1 MLSKQENLSSDSRQ
15 DESYKAS
22 FFNKNYRNHIDVDL
36 YNLDIYDSKSL
47 LYRLNIMKGSIDN
60 SLTPELKQNT
70 EEHSDILSSTKQ
82 PLSQDNV
89 RRRKSSPRT
98 LSVRKI
104 SAGKESR
111 HLVIEHSEQS
121 EDSSSARSSP
131 HRVKKIP
138 AKEHSSSDPDSAA
151 VSVKPSKNKIS
162 HKIFK
167 ELNSSDPLDTT
178 GSSPRQM
185 SRSKSPRKTAK
196 DYFSSDPMDISLS
209 AQSSRHSSP
218 RSELSKSGKGEGL
231 FNQYAKVDKHGNFS
245 NTSTPKIVL
254 NCSPS
259 SEQEDGSNQF
269 FELNL
274 NTIISERTDEHFHG
288 KVLAYFDPN
297 LLKTDKP
304 KSVYFNRLKF
314 PDYFKYITEDFTQLQ
329 RKKYTTI
336 QSLVELLNPVYS
348 QIKRSRE
355 YHDKFCENLLEI
367 IRCCMVTNQENYF
380 VLNYLPDSP
389 KIPVEKIVGF
399 WGDAYEN
406 IFSNNEASRK
416 YSELI
421 IKLHNHIKSGFL
433 MNVTL
438 EELKNIKCDR
448 PPNDNPLCCI
458 AWDYLNVLCD
468 YQYSAINLESC
479 KILYNEACNGL
490 ASEFVYVPHLWD
502 FIRDNL
508 DKEKEVK
515 PHSPLYDTFKKLDKL
530 LMDAPVFS
538 DYKPE
543 EKNHSSLNKW
553 F

>member
-1 MLSKQENLSSDSRQ
+1 
-15 DESYKAS
+15 
-22 FFNKNYRNHIDVDL
+22 
-36 YNLDIYDSKSL
+36 
-47 LYRLNIMKGSIDN
+47 MKGSIDN

-70 EEHSDILSSTKQ
+70 DEHPDILSSTKQ

-104 SAGKESR
+104 SAGKEPR

-121 EDSSSARSSP
+121 EDSCLAKSSP
-131 HRVKKIP
+131 YREKKIP

-151 VSVKPSKNKIS
+151 VSVKPSRNKIS
-162 HKIFK
+162 YKIFK

-196 DYFSSDPMDISLS
+196 EYFSSDPVDLSLS
-209 AQSSRHSSP
+209 SQSSIHTSP
-218 RSELSKSGKGEGL
+218 RSKLLTKSGKGEETS
-231 FNQYAKVDKHGNFS
+231 NQSSKTETHGFFS

-269 FELNL
+269 FELDL

-288 KVLAYFDPN
+288 KVLAYFYPN
-297 LLKTDKP
+297 LLRTNKP
-304 KSVYFNRLKF
+304 HTVYVNRLKF
-314 PDYFKYITEDFTQLQ
+314 VDYFKYINEDFTELQ
-329 RKKYTTI
+329 RKKFTTI

-355 YHDKFCENLLEI
+355 DHDKFCKNLLEI
-367 IRCCMVTNQENYF
+367 ILCCMGTNQENFF

-389 KIPVEKIVGF
+389 KAPVEKIVGF
-399 WGDAYEN
+399 WADAYEN
-406 IFSNNEASRK
+406 IFSNNEKSRK

-421 IKLHNHIKSGFL
+421 NTLHNHIKSGFL
-433 MNVTL
+433 MYVTL
-438 EELKNIKCDR
+438 EELKNIKCER
-448 PPNDNPLCCI
+448 PPTENPLCCI
-458 AWDYLNVLCD
+458 AWDYLNVICD
-468 YQYSAINLESC
+468 YQYSAIDLESC

-490 ASEFVYVPHLWD
+490 ASEFVFVPHLWD
-502 FIRDNL
+502 FIKDYL
-508 DKEKEVK
+508 DKDKELK

-530 LMDAPVFS
+530 LVDATVFS